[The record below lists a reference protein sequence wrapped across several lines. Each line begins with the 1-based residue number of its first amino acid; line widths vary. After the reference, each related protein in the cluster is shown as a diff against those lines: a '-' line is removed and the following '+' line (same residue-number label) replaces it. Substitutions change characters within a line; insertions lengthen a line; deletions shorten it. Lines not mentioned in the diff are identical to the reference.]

1 MSAAKSPGGNAG
13 VPKDS
18 GGGGAAKKY
27 VDLKQEKFHYP
38 DGRRGI
44 RFYVVDSEGKSH
56 FAVLGEERDTR
67 DGHYMYRKQASFPA
81 GADLVCGNL
90 AGVHKWARDVM
101 IESGCADSAIDFKPL
116 RRGSA
121 LGGAAEASHH
131 KKQRH
136 LKDEIERLIGQAK
149 ELEQSNM
156 KAFEIQYTSVIKT
169 ARSTAKA
176 FLKDE
181 VTQERTQAFIAALE
195 KVKQNALRKGKA
207 GGGSK
212 QNAAVKLVEELQ
224 QLRVLSDTYLPLQ
237 LLDSSNAYTTID
249 EIEQSCPNKAVVAL
263 CTQIKAQWRLM
274 LRKHLIVSAVPWDEY
289 PIGFGSSFTTHAKRR
304 GPHSAGGAGVSKA
317 GGKRGAYSSH
327 ATPKKSHK
335 SSTGIGKG
343 RKICHHCNQ
352 IVGSPSRICPFCKGE
367 LPLKTTPKSAAS

>member
-1 MSAAKSPGGNAG
+1 
-13 VPKDS
+13 
-18 GGGGAAKKY
+18 
-27 VDLKQEKFHYP
+27 
-38 DGRRGI
+38 
-44 RFYVVDSEGKSH
+44 
-56 FAVLGEERDTR
+56 
-67 DGHYMYRKQASFPA
+67 
-81 GADLVCGNL
+81 
-90 AGVHKWARDVM
+90 M

-156 KAFEIQYTSVIKT
+156 KAFEMQYTSVIKT

-181 VTQERTQAFIAALE
+181 VTQERGQAFTFALE
-195 KVKQNALRKGKA
+195 KLKQNVLRKGKA
-207 GGGSK
+207 GAVGK
-212 QNAAVKLVEELQ
+212 QSAGAAVKLVEELQ

-237 LLDSSNAYTTID
+237 LLDSSNAYATID
-249 EIEQSCPNKAVVAL
+249 KIEQSCTNKAVVAL
-263 CTQIKAQWRLM
+263 CTQIKEQWRLL

-289 PIGFGSSFTTHAKRR
+289 PIGFGSTLSTSHKKR
-304 GPHSAGGAGVSKA
+304 GPQAAGGAGASKA